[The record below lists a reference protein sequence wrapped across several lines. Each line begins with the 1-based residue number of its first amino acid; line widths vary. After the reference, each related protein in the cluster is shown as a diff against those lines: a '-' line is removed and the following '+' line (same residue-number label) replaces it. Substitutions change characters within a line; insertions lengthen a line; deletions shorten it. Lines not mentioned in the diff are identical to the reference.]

1 MSTFGCCTAACSV
14 PLACFPPRSAPR
26 CVALALRA
34 RTKEDCSCANAAPPR
49 RLLALTRALC
59 ALVPPA
65 AQLRANIQD
74 EFRANRDES
83 DPVKLQKMIEVAV
96 NGYNQMSQYAHMT
109 ADNPNWDL
117 RLVENPIQDPR
128 QGLTLPEGGSP
139 IDQLARG
146 PAASPRP
153 GGLAQ
158 FRASKPRAEP
168 AIATSTSIDPLA
180 IDGGADAQDRPLA
193 YGERAA
199 APDSGSAS
207 NPFGS
212 GSAAEEFAA
221 RVAAASAAFD
231 ETNSDDARKM
241 LSKSSLPPR
250 VARMRAEQEK
260 RARAAAAAAARD
272 Q

>member
-1 MSTFGCCTAACSV
+1 
-14 PLACFPPRSAPR
+14 
-26 CVALALRA
+26 
-34 RTKEDCSCANAAPPR
+34 
-49 RLLALTRALC
+49 
-59 ALVPPA
+59 
-65 AQLRANIQD
+65 
-74 EFRANRDES
+74 
-83 DPVKLQKMIEVAV
+83 MIEVAV
-96 NGYNQMSQYAHMT
+96 NGYNQMSQYSHMT
-109 ADNPNWDL
+109 ADNPNWEL

-128 QGLTLPEGGSP
+128 QGLALPEGGSP

-153 GGLAQ
+153 GKLAQ
-158 FRASKPRAEP
+158 FRASKPRSEP
-168 AIATSTSIDPLA
+168 AIATSARIDPLA

-193 YGERAA
+193 YG
-199 APDSGSAS
+199 GSAI
-207 NPFGS
+207 NPYGS

-241 LSKSSLPPR
+241 LSKSALPPR

-260 RARAAAAAAARD
+260 RASAAHAAAAAERK